1 MKRCIARKVWDIHGQ
16 CVLLD
21 FWTMSWMC
29 LDGKENIFEI
39 EFLVTRKDRKQYE
52 EIQLKIG
59 VAPVDEKMRESIN
72 TI

>member
-1 MKRCIARKVWDIHGQ
+1 
-16 CVLLD
+16 
-21 FWTMSWMC
+21 MC

-59 VAPVDEKMRESIN
+59 VAPVDEKMRESLN